1 MASVDGALRAV
12 VIEDEEDLL
21 DLLRGHLGR
30 NGCEV
35 SGFGT
40 AEEGLAA
47 ARADP
52 PDLIVVDILLPDLD
66 GREVIRLLRADP
78 RTERCPIVVCSVLDT
93 DDLDDLPAAAI
104 LAKPFGKADV
114 AGLMRRLA
122 LPRPEVEGK

>member
-1 MASVDGALRAV
+1 MGGALRAV

-35 SGFGT
+35 SGYGT
-40 AEEGLAA
+40 AEEGIAA

-52 PDLIVVDILLPDLD
+52 PDLIVVDVLLPDRD
-66 GREVIRLLRADP
+66 GREVIRLLHDDP
-78 RTERCPIVVCSVLDT
+78 RTAACPIVVCSVLDA
-93 DDLDDLPAAAI
+93 DDLDDLPTAAV

-114 AGLMRRLA
+114 AELMRRLA
-122 LPRPEVEGK
+122 LPRAEVEGN